1 MTCSRG
7 IEFPVNVLLAKF
19 FCNDFLIHLVDSLV
33 KLSSCTN
40 KIGPI
45 DTSYFVYL
53 IATADEAAKCMKEG
67 VCIKGMGDFNVNSAA
82 YKARKQCPISFVF
95 LATVS
100 RFAWSKIVYSDV
112 SEGGCWGQSIL
123 RQISH
128 FLVSRGGLN
137 SSAYHT

>member
-19 FCNDFLIHLVDSLV
+19 FCNDFLIHLVDSLA

-53 IATADEAAKCMKEG
+53 IATGDEAAKCMKEG

-95 LATVS
+95 LTTFS

-112 SEGGCWGQSIL
+112 SEGGCWGQAVL

-128 FLVSRGGLN
+128 FLVLRGGLN